1 MLSLVGPV
9 LLLLFP
15 SAEAAETFEGKTYYL
30 GDLHAHTA
38 VSGDAAS
45 AEDGTCWGT
54 CGSQDEIV
62 QTAKDNGLDF
72 VAFTDHTNGDPTI
85 AFPYSS
91 AEAYAD
97 LLATVLAADEPG
109 TFVTIPAAEVWFRYA
124 GSGGGR
130 LGHKTLL
137 MFGDTDVL
145 AGFTQADTWATGVV
159 AYASISDC
167 DQIDSWMD
175 QLNNDFGPALLLPH
189 HSSATVPMATDFSCF
204 ADEYEVAVEVYSVH
218 GNFLAESPTWDA
230 PTKGITAGSSIEA
243 AMDPDGLGLQFGFF
257 AGTDRHDTLPG
268 EVCRYDQYRS
278 QHQYGGGLTVVVA
291 DADAD
296 FERKT
301 VFYALLERRTYAT
314 SGPMIPVNLA
324 WSAAGESLGGLGD
337 SLTMTEGTPLDVEV
351 RVPTDDAASILS
363 VEVVGPRGY
372 RAALSDLGQ
381 GVWEGSFDLA
391 DAPEYLYVEVR
402 VDGQSYWG
410 LGSCVDGGADDDEY
424 LWLSPSWI
432 TWIPPVTPSARS
444 GPWPVPTRP
453 GEAGL
458 RR

>member
-1 MLSLVGPV
+1 
-9 LLLLFP
+9 
-15 SAEAAETFEGKTYYL
+15 
-30 GDLHAHTA
+30 
-38 VSGDAAS
+38 
-45 AEDGTCWGT
+45 
-54 CGSQDEIV
+54 
-62 QTAKDNGLDF
+62 
-72 VAFTDHTNGDPTI
+72 
-85 AFPYSS
+85 
-91 AEAYAD
+91 
-97 LLATVLAADEPG
+97 
-109 TFVTIPAAEVWFRYA
+109 
-124 GSGGGR
+124 
-130 LGHKTLL
+130 

-204 ADEYEVAVEVYSVH
+204 AEEYEVAVEVYSVH